1 MPNTNY
7 AIAAGGY
14 TGQPAYT
21 AFATEI
27 VLSREWENVYLRA
40 MPLLAKIKD
49 GKANWN
55 KPGLRKGNLLLLPV
69 LLSANTTLPDG
80 VTDAGELTGISPYAT
95 AGFTQAQYNIAHYR
109 GAMYVRESE
118 KQLIN
123 NTRGNFMQGKIE
135 QLMADFKNAVADDL
149 ASTSAD
155 SRTAVLGIQ
164 QVLATA
170 NTVGNID
177 QSSDTD
183 WQSNVTTSAGAFSL
197 DMLDDKI
204 DAVAVRNGKI
214 DMMLFAYS
222 STNNLF
228 GKLRAALSPAER
240 LVNANFKAKYG
251 FTNIEYLD
259 AVCVA
264 DNRLTAGVICGFDS
278 STWFY
283 AGDEKPVGKEVQR
296 YPGTDMDEYM
306 YTLWAGVG
314 CNNPAKNFRLTG
326 VS

>member
-1 MPNTNY
+1 MSNVAY
-7 AIAAGGY
+7 GIAAGGY
-14 TGQPAYT
+14 TNQPAYT

-27 VLSREWENVYLRA
+27 TLSRNWENIYLRA
-40 MPLLAKIKD
+40 TPLLAKIKD

-55 KPGLRKGNLLLLPV
+55 KPGLRKGNLLITPV
-69 LLSANTTLPDG
+69 IYEDASTLPDG
-80 VTDAGELTGISPYAT
+80 VADASEVTPISPYIT
-95 AGFTQAQYNIAHYR
+95 NGFTQAQYNIAHYR
-109 GAMYVRESE
+109 QAMYVRESE

-135 QLMADFKNAVADDL
+135 QMMADFTSAVADDL

-155 SRTAVLGIQ
+155 SRTAVLGVQ
-164 QVLATA
+164 QVLSTS
-170 NTVGNID
+170 NTVGGID
-177 QSSDTD
+177 QGTYTD

-197 DMLDDKI
+197 DLLDDKI

-264 DNRLTAGVICGFDS
+264 DNRLTAGVIVGFDS

-283 AGDEKPVGKEVQR
+283 AGDEKPVAKEVIR

-314 CNNPAKNFRLTG
+314 CNNPAKNFRITG

>member
-1 MPNTNY
+1 MSNVAY

-14 TGQPAYT
+14 TNQPAYT

-27 VLSREWENVYLRA
+27 SLSKNWENIYLRA
-40 MPLLAKIKD
+40 LPLLAKIKD

-55 KPGLRKGNLLLLPV
+55 KPGLRKGNLLITPV
-69 LLSANTTLPDG
+69 IFENSGTVPDG
-80 VTDAGELTGISPYAT
+80 VTDANELTAITPYVT
-95 AGFTQAQYNIAHYR
+95 NGFTQAQFNIAHYR
-109 GAMYVRESE
+109 NAMYVRESE

-123 NTRGNFMQGKIE
+123 NTRGNFMQGKID
-135 QLMADFKNAVADDL
+135 QLMADFKDAVADDL
-149 ASTSAD
+149 ASANAD

-164 QVLATA
+164 QALATT
-170 NTVGNID
+170 NTVGGID
-177 QSSDTD
+177 QSSATD
-183 WQSNVTTSAGAFSL
+183 WASNVTTSAGAFSL

-204 DAVAVRNGKI
+204 DACAVRNGKI

-283 AGDEKPVGKEVQR
+283 CGDEKPVAKEVQR
-296 YPGTDMDEYM
+296 LTGTDADEHM
-306 YTLWAGVG
+306 YTLWAGVA
-314 CNNPAKNFRLTG
+314 CNSPAKNFRLTG